1 METAEVKKSVEKATL
16 FERLGGTEGIA
27 RIVDDVVDTHMEN
40 PAIKV
45 RFLPYKEQPERLAV
59 IKKHTVQFFSAGSGG
74 PVEYHGK
81 DMPEAHTGMNISRAE
96 YMHVVD
102 DIMVVLDKHN
112 IDEETKKDVLAILW
126 SLKEMIVEK

>member
-1 METAEVKKSVEKATL
+1 METAEIKKSVEKATL
-16 FERLGGTEGIA
+16 FERLGGSEGIA
-27 RIVDDVVDTHMEN
+27 RIVDDVVDAHMEN

-45 RFLPYKEQPERLAV
+45 RFLPYKDQPERLAV

-74 PVEYHGK
+74 PAEYHGK

-102 DIMVVLDKHN
+102 DIMVVLEKHS
-112 IDEETKKDVLAILW
+112 IDEETKKDVLVILW

>member
-16 FERLGGTEGIA
+16 FERLGGTEGIS
-27 RIVDDVVDTHMEN
+27 RIVDDVIDTHMEN
-40 PAIKV
+40 PAIMV
-45 RFLPYKEQPERLAV
+45 RFLPYKNQPERLAV

-74 PVEYHGK
+74 PAEYHGK
-81 DMPEAHTGMNISRAE
+81 EMPDAHTGMNISRSE

-102 DIMVVLDKHN
+102 DIMIVLDKRN